1 MAYCLAMWS
10 QADVLTFSMILML
23 KNIQVRALDL
33 SDSLVYVHV
42 SHDLTSHQHHGKS
55 QSSNS
60 ESKNGLKW
68 EKEKASRRTRVVVGA
83 SPPALPQFPE
93 GDLRN

>member
-10 QADVLTFSMILML
+10 QADVLAFSMILMIN
-23 KNIQVRALDL
+23 NIQVRALNL
-33 SDSLVYVHV
+33 SDSLVYTQVS

-60 ESKNGLKW
+60 E
-68 EKEKASRRTRVVVGA
+68 
-83 SPPALPQFPE
+83 
-93 GDLRN
+93 